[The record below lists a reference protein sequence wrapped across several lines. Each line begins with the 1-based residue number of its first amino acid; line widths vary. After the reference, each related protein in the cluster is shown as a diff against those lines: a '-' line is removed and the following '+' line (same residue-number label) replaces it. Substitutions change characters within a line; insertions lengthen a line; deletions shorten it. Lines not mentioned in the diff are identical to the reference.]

1 MIRGQSR
8 KLIFSKFF
16 NNRTTVVTEFED
28 CVFSRFS
35 VNHSTILLLLVLFL
49 IASISRLMIMLNSFL
64 IKWFEKKKKIFV
76 SVSRNTFSLAG

>member
-1 MIRGQSR
+1 M
-8 KLIFSKFF
+8 
-16 NNRTTVVTEFED
+16 TEFED

-35 VNHSTILLLLVLFL
+35 VIHSTILLLLVLFL